1 MNEPVSPNVRPLIDA
16 IVRQTTVLIAQ
27 LATSAGM
34 RAPLAHIANQTFLS
48 LVAELERQGI
58 GQKVIADMFGLA
70 LRSYQ
75 QKVQRLSESA
85 TDRGVSLWEA
95 MHGFLQERQVV
106 SRAEVLRRFSR
117 DDQPSVRGIL
127 NDMVDS
133 GLVYKTGR
141 GDGTAYRV
149 ASAEDMQRLDR
160 DAREASVE
168 ALAWVT
174 VYREGPIGV
183 GELGELLA
191 VEPESLA
198 HALAQLEGDGRIRRE
213 AHADG
218 ERYTSDRC
226 FLPAGESA
234 GWEAALLDHYQAMVQ
249 AICAKLSGPGEP
261 AAAQRAGG
269 STYSFDVWPGHPH
282 AAAVYGLLAQQREAV
297 SGLWDRVRAY
307 NAEQGGERTGA
318 RDRVTF
324 YFGQWIASE
333 RQHGDATDDDDA
345 LERGARGARGE
356 RGSAG

>member
-1 MNEPVSPNVRPLIDA
+1 VTEPVSPNVRLLIDA

-174 VYREGPIGV
+174 VYREGPIGRR
-183 GELGELLA
+183 ELGERLA
-191 VEPESLA
+191 VEPESLD

-218 ERYTSDRC
+218 GERYTSDRC
-226 FLPAGESA
+226 FLPVGESA

-249 AICAKLSGPGEP
+249 AICAKLAGPGGSVG
-261 AAAQRAGG
+261 AQRTGG

-282 AAAVYGLLAQQREAV
+282 ADAVYGLLAQQREAV
-297 SGLWDRVRAY
+297 SKLWDRVRAY
-307 NAEQGGERTGA
+307 NGEQGSERSGT

-333 RQHGDATDDDDA
+333 RQDGDGPDDDA
-345 LERGARGARGE
+345 FERGE
-356 RGSAG
+356 QHE